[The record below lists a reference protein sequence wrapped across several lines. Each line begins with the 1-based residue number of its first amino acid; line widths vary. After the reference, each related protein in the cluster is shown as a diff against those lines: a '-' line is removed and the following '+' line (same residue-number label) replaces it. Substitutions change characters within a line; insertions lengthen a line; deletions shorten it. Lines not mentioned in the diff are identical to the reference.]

1 MNEKLMTRVVAA
13 AGIVG
18 LCFATVDAQ
27 RRRAE
32 PTHAAVD
39 TQSKASPGT
48 PRLPNGQ
55 PDLNGMWYHRIGA
68 PVPLIKPGESYDAKV
83 APTGQLTQYP
93 VGFPKYKPELLA
105 KVADLKKRTI
115 QMDPTWRCGAP
126 GVPRIGPPQKIVQ
139 TAKEIV
145 FLYDDLSGNFFRV
158 VRMNVPHRTDIEV
171 TAHGDSVGRWE
182 GDTLVVDVTSLDD
195 TTWLTDDGAFHTLQ
209 TRVVERLRR
218 DGNNL
223 HYEATVH
230 DPEVLVEP
238 WKVNGRVLP
247 LMTNYEIEEAPH
259 CRERD
264 ATELPIDGFH
274 GNIR

>member
-1 MNEKLMTRVVAA
+1 MNEKLITTVVAA

-18 LCFATVDAQ
+18 LFFAPVEAQ
-27 RRRAE
+27 RRRE
-32 PTHAAVD
+32 QPTYSKVD
-39 TQSKASPGT
+39 TQSKASPST
-48 PRLPNGQ
+48 PRLPDGQ
-55 PDLNGMWYHRIGA
+55 PNLNGMWYHRIGA

-115 QMDPTWRCGAP
+115 QADSTWRCGAP

-139 TAKEIV
+139 TPNEIV

-158 VRMNVPHRTDIEV
+158 VRMNVPHRTDV
-171 TAHGDSVGRWE
+171 DVSAHGDSVGRWE
-182 GDTLVVDVTSLDD
+182 GDTLVVDVTNLDD
-195 TTWLTDDGAFHTLQ
+195 TTWLTDDGAFHTLNA
-209 TRVVERLRR
+209 RVVERLRR
-218 DGNNL
+218 DGDNL
-223 HYEATVH
+223 HYEATVY

-247 LMTNYEIEEAPH
+247 LMTNYDIEEAPH
-259 CRERD
+259 CVEKD
-264 ATELPIDGFH
+264 AVNLPEDGFH